1 MKALMICLGNIC
13 RSPMAEG
20 IVRKLAADRGIDIQL
35 DSCGTNGFHDG
46 ESPDSRATR
55 NLKEKGIDISDLHSR
70 KFRSTDFDK
79 FDVLF
84 TMDLSNRDTVL
95 ALAKTESD
103 RKKVK
108 LFLNE
113 AHPGKDLPVPDP
125 YYGGDEGFE
134 SVYQLINEAATAF
147 LNKIEHE

>member
-1 MKALMICLGNIC
+1 
-13 RSPMAEG
+13 MAEG

-125 YYGGDEGFE
+125 YYGGDKGFE

>member
-20 IVRKLAADRGIDIQL
+20 VVRHLAKEKGIDIQL

-46 ESPDSRATR
+46 ESADRRAIL
-55 NLKEKGIDISDLHSR
+55 NLKDKGIDISDIRSR
-70 KFRSTDFDK
+70 KFRTDDFDK
-79 FDVLF
+79 FDILF
-84 TMDLSNRDTVL
+84 TMDLSNRDTILSL
-95 ALAKTESD
+95 ARTEND

-113 AHPGKDLPVPDP
+113 AYPAKDLPVPDP
-125 YYGGDEGFE
+125 YFGGDEGFE
-134 SVYQLINEAATAF
+134 SVYQLINKAASAF

>member
-1 MKALMICLGNIC
+1 MICLGNIC

-20 IVRKLAADRGIDIQL
+20 VVRHLAKEKGIDIQL

-46 ESPDSRATR
+46 ESADRRAIL
-55 NLKEKGIDISDLHSR
+55 NLKDKGIDISDIRSR
-70 KFRSTDFDK
+70 KFRTDDFDK
-79 FDVLF
+79 FDILF
-84 TMDLSNRDTVL
+84 TMDLSNRDTILSL
-95 ALAKTESD
+95 ARTEND

-113 AHPGKDLPVPDP
+113 AYPAKDLPVPDP
-125 YYGGDEGFE
+125 YFGGDEGFE
-134 SVYQLINEAATAF
+134 SVYQLINKAASAF

>member
-20 IVRKLAADRGIDIQL
+20 VVRHLAKEKGIDIQL

-46 ESPDSRATR
+46 ESADRRAIL
-55 NLKEKGIDISDLHSR
+55 NLKDKGIDISDIRSR
-70 KFRSTDFDK
+70 KFRTDDFDK
-79 FDVLF
+79 FDILF
-84 TMDLSNRDTVL
+84 TMDLSNRETILSL
-95 ALAKTESD
+95 ARTEND

-113 AHPGKDLPVPDP
+113 AYPAKDLPVPDP
-125 YYGGDEGFE
+125 YFGGDEGFE
-134 SVYQLINEAATAF
+134 SVYQLINKAASAF

>member
-20 IVRKLAADRGIDIQL
+20 IVRQLAEERGIEIQL

-46 ESPDSRATR
+46 ESPDSRAMS
-55 NLKEKGIDISDLHSR
+55 NLKEKGIDISDLRSR
-70 KFRSTDFDK
+70 KFQSTDFDK
-79 FDVLF
+79 FDILF
-84 TMDLSNRDTVL
+84 TMDLSNRDTIL
-95 ALAKTESD
+95 ALAKTEND
-103 RKKVK
+103 RKKVR

-125 YYGGDEGFE
+125 YYGGEEGFE

-147 LNKIEHE
+147 LNKIEHA

>member
-20 IVRKLAADRGIDIQL
+20 VVRHLAKEKGIDIQL

-46 ESPDSRATR
+46 ESADRRAIL
-55 NLKEKGIDISDLHSR
+55 NLKDKGIDISDIRSR
-70 KFRSTDFDK
+70 KFRTDDFAK
-79 FDVLF
+79 FDILF
-84 TMDLSNRDTVL
+84 TMDLSNRDTIL
-95 ALAKTESD
+95 SLAKTEND

-113 AHPGKDLPVPDP
+113 AYPAKDLPVPDP
-125 YYGGDEGFE
+125 YFGGDEGFE
-134 SVYQLINEAATAF
+134 SVYQLINKAASAF

>member
-1 MKALMICLGNIC
+1 
-13 RSPMAEG
+13 MAEG
-20 IVRKLAADRGIDIQL
+20 IVRQLAEERGIEIQL

-46 ESPDSRATR
+46 ESPDSRAMS
-55 NLKEKGIDISDLHSR
+55 NLKEKGIDISDLRSR
-70 KFRSTDFDK
+70 KFQSTDFDK
-79 FDVLF
+79 FDILF
-84 TMDLSNRDTVL
+84 TMDLSNRDTIL
-95 ALAKTESD
+95 ALAKTEND
-103 RKKVK
+103 RKKVR

-113 AHPGKDLPVPDP
+113 AHPGKNLPVPDP

>member
-1 MKALMICLGNIC
+1 
-13 RSPMAEG
+13 MAEG

-79 FDVLF
+79 FDILF

-134 SVYQLINEAATAF
+134 SVYQLINEAAAAF